1 MAGEIV
7 WSGPGPMGLPV
18 VEQAK
23 ATGRKGSGVTLTMQ
37 VRGYKVPDVQ
47 EIKQTISLHMSAT
60 LARKLY
66 HELSLAALD
75 SETKLK

>member
-18 VEQAK
+18 VDQAK
-23 ATGRKGSGVTLTMQ
+23 ATGRKGSGVTITIQ
-37 VRGYKVPDVQ
+37 VRGYNVPCEQEVQ
-47 EIKQTISLHMSAT
+47 QTISLHMSST

-66 HELSLAALD
+66 HELSQAALD
-75 SETKLK
+75 SETKSK